1 MASCDCGWQSLST
14 DFTTKE
20 TEFGER
26 EKPITKPKTYRFVQC
41 FLICCL
47 IWTSQLPGGPH
58 RANVH
63 SQHLKTE
70 AQTKWITKG
79 HKAQQGQNSLSIRVS
94 LGLGPGFIQPGTP
107 QPLLNQRVDNVN
119 VWNVQEERERKK
131 KPTRNWLE
139 IDQNTVYAVSNHVQK
154 CFCWNAYSI
163 LFLDTWNRAASPFQ
177 ILFITTHAILR
188 FCLNSCFLSSGLW
201 VQDKE

>member
-1 MASCDCGWQSLST
+1 MDGSLYQLILLQKKQNLGRGRSQSPSQKHTVLCSAFSFVVLFEPHNCLVGQIGQMSILNIWRQKPRLSELPKA
-14 DFTTKE
+14 TKHGRGR
-20 TEFGER
+20 TALVYGS
-26 EKPITKPKTYRFVQC
+26 P
-41 FLICCL
+41 
-47 IWTSQLPGGPH
+47 
-58 RANVH
+58 
-63 SQHLKTE
+63 
-70 AQTKWITKG
+70 
-79 HKAQQGQNSLSIRVS
+79 
-94 LGLGPGFIQPGTP
+94 LGLGPGFTQPGTP

-163 LFLDTWNRAASPFQ
+163 LFLDTWNRAASPFR

-188 FCLNSCFLSSGLW
+188 FFLNSCFLSSGLW